1 MITPVIAINPLG
13 FNQFRT
19 SSAEGNFRYSR
30 CHSYRKGPAVVLNQ
44 YDLINRRGENIMGL
58 FDKMFG
64 NGASEAEQQ
73 QGAQQRFNELK
84 QKYQSVLNMAD
95 QQQIQFQNLHVQ
107 DNKLYIRGIA
117 PSEDAKN
124 KFWDQ
129 IKLVNPNS
137 DDVTAD
143 INVDSSRAMGATA
156 GGSAAQGGETYE
168 IKSGDTLS
176 KISKQFYGNA
186 NEYMRIF
193 YANRDKLND
202 PDKIQAGQKLVIPPD
217 DKA

>member
-1 MITPVIAINPLG
+1 
-13 FNQFRT
+13 
-19 SSAEGNFRYSR
+19 
-30 CHSYRKGPAVVLNQ
+30 
-44 YDLINRRGENIMGL
+44 MGL

-64 NGASEAEQQ
+64 KGASESEQQ

-95 QQQIQFQNLHVQ
+95 QQKIQFQNLHIQ
-107 DNKLYIRGIA
+107 DNKLYIKGIA

-129 IKLVNPNS
+129 IKLVNPNT
-137 DDVTAD
+137 DDVTAE
-143 INVDSSRAMGATA
+143 ISVDSSRAMGAAA
-156 GGSAAQGGETYE
+156 GGGQSDGQSYE
-168 IKSGDTLS
+168 VKSGDNLS

-193 YANRDKLND
+193 YANRDTLSD

>member
-1 MITPVIAINPLG
+1 
-13 FNQFRT
+13 
-19 SSAEGNFRYSR
+19 
-30 CHSYRKGPAVVLNQ
+30 
-44 YDLINRRGENIMGL
+44 MGL

-64 NGASEAEQQ
+64 RGASDSEKE

-95 QQQIQFQNLHVQ
+95 QQHIQFQNLHIQ
-107 DNKLYIRGIA
+107 DNKLYIKGVA

-129 IKLVNPNS
+129 IKLVNPAG
-137 DDVTAD
+137 DDVTAE
-143 INVDSSRAMGATA
+143 ISVDAGRAMGAA
-156 GGSAAQGGETYE
+156 ASGGAAQAGQTYE
-168 IKSGDTLS
+168 VKSGDNLS
-176 KISKQFYGNA
+176 KISKQFYGNP

-202 PDKIQAGQKLVIPPD
+202 PDKIQVGQKLSIPPD
-217 DKA
+217 DNA

>member
-1 MITPVIAINPLG
+1 
-13 FNQFRT
+13 
-19 SSAEGNFRYSR
+19 
-30 CHSYRKGPAVVLNQ
+30 
-44 YDLINRRGENIMGL
+44 MGL

-64 NGASEAEQQ
+64 KGASESEQQ

-95 QQQIQFQNLHVQ
+95 QQKIQFQNLHIQ
-107 DNKLYIRGIA
+107 DNKLYIKGIA
-117 PSEDAKN
+117 PSEDAKS

-129 IKLVNPNS
+129 IKLVNPNT
-137 DDVTAD
+137 DDVTAE

-156 GGSAAQGGETYE
+156 GGGQSDGQSYE
-168 IKSGDTLS
+168 VKSGDNLS

-193 YANRDKLND
+193 YANRDKLSD

>member
-1 MITPVIAINPLG
+1 
-13 FNQFRT
+13 
-19 SSAEGNFRYSR
+19 
-30 CHSYRKGPAVVLNQ
+30 
-44 YDLINRRGENIMGL
+44 MGL

-64 NGASEAEQQ
+64 KGASESEKEQ
-73 QGAQQRFNELK
+73 GSQQRFNELK
-84 QKYQSVLNMAD
+84 QKYQSVLNIAD
-95 QQQIQFQNLHVQ
+95 QQQIQFQNLHIQ
-107 DNKLYIRGIA
+107 DNKLYIKGIA

-129 IKLVNPNS
+129 IKLVNPNT
-137 DDVTAD
+137 DDVTAE
-143 INVDSSRAMGATA
+143 ISVDSSRDMGAAA
-156 GGSAAQGGETYE
+156 GGGQAPGNQTYE

-193 YANRDKLND
+193 YANRDQLND
-202 PDKIQAGQKLVIPPD
+202 PDKIKAGQKLVIPPD

>member
-1 MITPVIAINPLG
+1 
-13 FNQFRT
+13 
-19 SSAEGNFRYSR
+19 
-30 CHSYRKGPAVVLNQ
+30 
-44 YDLINRRGENIMGL
+44 MGL

-64 NGASEAEQQ
+64 RGASDSEQQ

-95 QQQIQFQNLHVQ
+95 QQHIQFQNLHIQ
-107 DNKLYIRGIA
+107 DNKLYIKGVA

-129 IKLVNPNS
+129 IKLVNPGG

-143 INVDSSRAMGATA
+143 ISVDERRAMGAAA
-156 GGSAAQGGETYE
+156 GGGGAQGGQTYKV
-168 IKSGDTLS
+168 KSGDNLS
-176 KISKQFYGNA
+176 KISKQFYGNP

-202 PDKIQAGQKLVIPPD
+202 PDKIQVGQELTVPPD
-217 DKA
+217 DNA